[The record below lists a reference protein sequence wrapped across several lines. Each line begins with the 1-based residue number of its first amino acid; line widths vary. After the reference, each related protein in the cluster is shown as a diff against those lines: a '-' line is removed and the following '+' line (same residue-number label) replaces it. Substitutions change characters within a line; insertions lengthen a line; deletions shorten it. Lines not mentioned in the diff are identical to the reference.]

1 MVQQSFLLLKN
12 MKNEYE
18 TLYVPVATLST
29 KDNQKLSKLL
39 SKGLKD
45 QFIGMSVKQK
55 VRIKIQQ
62 ITTNISRIKLY
73 RIQYIVFFLIFSNE
87 DGHAKSYKAKRYYL
101 PKRTI
106 S

>member
-1 MVQQSFLLLKN
+1 MDETLCFILSSTGNADADPDNIIFTI
-12 MKNEYE
+12 EYE

-29 KDNQKLSKLL
+29 KDNQKLSKVL

-73 RIQYIVFFLIFSNE
+73 RI
-87 DGHAKSYKAKRYYL
+87 
-101 PKRTI
+101 
-106 S
+106 